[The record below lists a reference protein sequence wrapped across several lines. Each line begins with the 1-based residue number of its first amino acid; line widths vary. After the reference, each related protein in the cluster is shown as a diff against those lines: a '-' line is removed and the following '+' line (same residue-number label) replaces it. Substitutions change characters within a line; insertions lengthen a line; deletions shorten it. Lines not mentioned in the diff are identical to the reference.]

1 MRQSKLAEPLLQKA
15 KEDYLNLEINPRTGF
30 LDVPI
35 DSEVFTYNLVPFQQL
50 DAVEDSSELESPV
63 PPPPPP
69 PVKETLP
76 PLLPVETS
84 TPKTRKRQVSVEL
97 PKVPLVS
104 TRTLRTTKIRST
116 TSTKSTP
123 ATSSTTKLEAIKSK
137 EPGKP
142 SEKEVMALNQGPGF
156 RAPSK
161 SVTKQEV
168 PKLKTATLTRADVA
182 RARQNGQDA
191 AKILEDE
198 EEMLEKLR
206 TKSKKSRSI
215 AANLQSKLR
224 PSILDKV
231 VVINKPAPKGW
242 AYVVVPG
249 EDSSDEEVEQ
259 EDKVASSRTKK

>member
-15 KEDYLNLEINPRTGF
+15 KEDYLHLEINPRTGF

-69 PVKETLP
+69 PPVKETP
-76 PLLPVETS
+76 PPPLPVETS
-84 TPKTRKRQVSVEL
+84 TSKTRKRQVSVEL

-116 TSTKSTP
+116 TSTTP
-123 ATSSTTKLEAIKSK
+123 ATSSTTKPEATKSK
-137 EPGKP
+137 EPSRP
-142 SEKEVMALNQGPGF
+142 SEKEVKALNQGPGF

-161 SVTKQEV
+161 SSAKQEV

-249 EDSSDEEVEQ
+249 EDSSDEEAE
-259 EDKVASSRTKK
+259 EGDKATSPRTKK